1 MRTLIQQPQGPTRLL
16 DTLRTEQGRQEE
28 GQSIAAE
35 SLWLTATGRER
46 TTTSDKSSP
55 QLTTTETAT
64 AAPGPEM
71 ATVMATKKATVAA
84 LATLRLAGAATV
96 GTATAEATVAV
107 SADLLPDVGAAGTLL
122 PRLVRAAGLLRWMLG
137 AAEAAA
143 PHPGKAAAVEGL
155 GTPTPQAATVILRQV
170 AGEVGA
176 PRLLPGTTGATVT
189 EAAGGA
195 SAAEGAHLRCKAAG
209 KH

>member
-1 MRTLIQQPQGPTRLL
+1 MRTLIQQPQVPARLL

-122 PRLVRAAGLLRWMLG
+122 PRLVRAAGLLRLG